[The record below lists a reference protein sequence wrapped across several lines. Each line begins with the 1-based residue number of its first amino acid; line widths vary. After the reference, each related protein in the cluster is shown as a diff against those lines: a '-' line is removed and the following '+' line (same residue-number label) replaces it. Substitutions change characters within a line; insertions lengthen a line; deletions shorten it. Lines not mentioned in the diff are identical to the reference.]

1 MVVCIS
7 PYGKVFTIGVLNT
20 GVMSTALQSR
30 IPCSRE
36 TLETVKSL
44 KRGGENYDTLLR
56 KMADQYDPTREEEV

>member
-1 MVVCIS
+1 
-7 PYGKVFTIGVLNT
+7 
-20 GVMSTALQSR
+20 MSTTATESR
-30 IPCSRE
+30 LPCSRE